1 MRTGCR
7 PRVTVRIA
15 ARETNMKRK
24 LPEQS
29 PARATS
35 AGFSFPETIMTWTSE
50 RTEQLKALWMD
61 GQSAS
66 AIASELGRVTR
77 NAVIGKVYRL
87 GLAGRPKTSRAR
99 RAPCRSTTV
108 RTPRRRAPLA
118 SNHPRPVTPDKA
130 ASALAGLGPAPRV
143 PVTIATLAADSC
155 RWPEGDP
162 KTPGFHFCGRQKSSP
177 SGPYCEPH
185 AAIAYL

>member
-1 MRTGCR
+1 
-7 PRVTVRIA
+7 
-15 ARETNMKRK
+15 
-24 LPEQS
+24 
-29 PARATS
+29 
-35 AGFSFPETIMTWTSE
+35 MTWTSE
-50 RTEQLKALWMD
+50 RIERLKTLWAD
-61 GQSAS
+61 GRSAS
-66 AIASELGRVTR
+66 AIATELGRVTR

-87 GLAGRPKTSRAR
+87 GLAGRPKKSDRGQAPHRSTMAR
-99 RAPCRSTTV
+99 RSRRS
-108 RTPRRRAPLA
+108 APLA
-118 SNHPRPVTPDKA
+118 SSQPRPVTPDKV
-130 ASALAGLGPAPRV
+130 ASPFAELGPAPRV